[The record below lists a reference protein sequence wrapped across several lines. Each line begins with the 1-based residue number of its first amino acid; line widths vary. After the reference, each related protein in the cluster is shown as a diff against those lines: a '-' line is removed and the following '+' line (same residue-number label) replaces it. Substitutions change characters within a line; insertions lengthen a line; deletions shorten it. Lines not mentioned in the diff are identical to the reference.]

1 LPSPAMPLLA
11 LPEVPL
17 LLDDCSEERKALEL
31 IGEVLMAVVLQGHW
45 PRVRVLSRRFLVV
58 FITLTSAW

>member
-1 LPSPAMPLLA
+1 MPLLA

-31 IGEVLMAVVLQGHW
+31 IGEVLMAVVLQVTG
-45 PRVRVLSRRFLVV
+45 RG
-58 FITLTSAW
+58 